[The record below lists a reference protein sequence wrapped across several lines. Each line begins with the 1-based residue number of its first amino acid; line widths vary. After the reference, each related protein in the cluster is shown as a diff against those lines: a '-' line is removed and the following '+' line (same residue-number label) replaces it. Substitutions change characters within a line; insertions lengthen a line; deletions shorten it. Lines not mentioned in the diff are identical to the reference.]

1 MLGNGKWDMLED
13 LWSFSIMVSLGV
25 CFRELNDVLA
35 GKVETLMQLMFLMLS
50 ELWNIKEGIVLE
62 CQKSKYN

>member
-1 MLGNGKWDMLED
+1 
-13 LWSFSIMVSLGV
+13 MVSLGV

-35 GKVETLMQLMFLMLS
+35 GKVETLMQLMFLLLS

-62 CQKSKYN
+62 YQKSKYN